1 MPLDWSIEANKV
13 SIKEIYSVEIHGKT
27 QTGRSATIRFSGVT
41 TYDPFV
47 ELSAGEEVAVSQ
59 EDNVYVPVRMPSEK
73 SATIKFAYE
82 DIDYLYGY
90 REGDD

>member
-47 ELSAGEEVAVSQ
+47 ELSAGVEVDV
-59 EDNVYVPVRMPSEK
+59 NVYVPVRMPSEK

-82 DIDYLYGY
+82 DIDYLYG
-90 REGDD
+90 

>member
-27 QTGRSATIRFSGVT
+27 QTGRSATIRFSGVA

-47 ELSAGEEVAVSQ
+47 ELHAGEEIAVSQ
-59 EDNVYVPVRMPSEK
+59 GDSVYVSIRTPSEK

-82 DIDYLYGY
+82 EIDYLYGY